1 MTADATTT
9 KLAATPAELTLRN
22 TMPTTMVH
30 SHTITPRGGEGG
42 RPPPAASQHPT
53 DTSAGEKWPC
63 RSRQAGDAQSF
74 GVAATSHRAEHQHG
88 DDVGGQPRQ
97 RAPWSHAARLP
108 GRGSIE

>member
-30 SHTITPRGGEGG
+30 SHTITPVGARAVG
-42 RPPPAASQHPT
+42 RRQPRASTQPIPVPVRN
-53 DTSAGEKWPC
+53 G
-63 RSRQAGDAQSF
+63 QAGDAQSF

>member
-30 SHTITPRGGEGG
+30 SHTITPVGARAVG
-42 RPPPAASQHPT
+42 RRQPRASTQPIPVPVR
-53 DTSAGEKWPC
+53 KWPC

>member
-30 SHTITPRGGEGG
+30 SHTITPVGARAVG
-42 RPPPAASQHPT
+42 RRQPRASTQPIPVPVRNGH
-53 DTSAGEKWPC
+53 AVA
-63 RSRQAGDAQSF
+63 RQAGDAQSF